1 MDCAKA
7 LVFMC
12 PEIDDELPVTDS
24 AILQEHVSAC
34 SSCNDEWEA
43 LLLVDRSVKAVVDRV
58 KVPAGLEDRILA
70 SVLREHNERAR
81 AGRKVKIWGFSTLA
95 IAACLCVFFFSPN
108 LVGEPLVSAET
119 LVNET
124 ADGSRSASQENFK
137 HIDGFKFAIKSER
150 SNLLSLISR
159 ANMRHIA
166 GLKIVAF
173 DQYRDNSGKKIL
185 RACYQS
191 STDKSFCIDCYCA
204 PTGYLSF
211 SQFQE
216 IRIAGK
222 LGRFGKVGNHNV
234 VILSENGSDYVYA
247 SPLDRGRLIAMISK
261 SS

>member
-24 AILQEHVSAC
+24 AILQEHLSVC

-43 LLLVDRSVKAVVDRV
+43 LLMVDRSVKAVVDRV
-58 KVPAGLEDRILA
+58 KVPAGLEARVLV
-70 SVLREHNERAR
+70 SVLKEHNERAKV
-81 AGRKVKIWGFSTLA
+81 GRKVKIWGFSSLA
-95 IAACLCVFFFSPN
+95 LAACMCLFFLAPHLAN
-108 LVGEPLVSAET
+108 DQIVSAET

-124 ADGSRSASQENFK
+124 ADGSPQASQRNFK
-137 HIDGFKFAIKSER
+137 HVDGFKIANKQKSK
-150 SNLLSLISR
+150 LSTLISH
-159 ANMRHIA
+159 ANMRPIA
-166 GLKIVAF
+166 GLKIIGF
-173 DQYRDNSGKKIL
+173 DQYQDKSGREVL

-191 STDKSFCIDCYCA
+191 STDRSFCIDCYYA

-216 IRIAGK
+216 VQVLGK
-222 LGRFGKVGNHNV
+222 VGRFGKAGNHNI

-247 SPLDRGRLIAMISK
+247 SPLDKNKLLAMISK

>member
-95 IAACLCVFFFSPN
+95 IAACLCVFFFSSN
-108 LVGEPLVSAET
+108 LVG
-119 LVNET
+119 
-124 ADGSRSASQENFK
+124 
-137 HIDGFKFAIKSER
+137 
-150 SNLLSLISR
+150 
-159 ANMRHIA
+159 
-166 GLKIVAF
+166 
-173 DQYRDNSGKKIL
+173 
-185 RACYQS
+185 
-191 STDKSFCIDCYCA
+191 
-204 PTGYLSF
+204 
-211 SQFQE
+211 
-216 IRIAGK
+216 
-222 LGRFGKVGNHNV
+222 
-234 VILSENGSDYVYA
+234 
-247 SPLDRGRLIAMISK
+247 
-261 SS
+261 